1 MSCPPHPL
9 HVDAVEQHGQLGGV
23 HLDRAAIAREARRS
37 KSTELEPLV
46 IEDEAATIP
55 KQNLAAI
62 AAAPQKNEQMPGEEI
77 HAPLPSHDAAQPVVP
92 AAEIDRLNREID
104 PNTRWKSQHDYRSLP
119 TSAAT

>member
-9 HVDAVEQHGQLGGV
+9 HVDAVEQHRQLGGV
-23 HLDRAAIAREARRS
+23 HLDRAAIAREAWCS
-37 KSTELEPLV
+37 KSTELEPFV

-62 AAAPQKNEQMPGEEI
+62 ASAPQKDEQMPGEEI
-77 HAPLPSHDAAQPVVP
+77 HSPLPTNDATQPVVP
-92 AAEIDRLNREID
+92 AAEIHGLNREID
-104 PNTRWKSQHDYRSLP
+104 PNTRRKCQHACRSLP